1 MNGTATPALNL
12 TPSTKDGRGGF
23 AVPLGSAFEAWF
35 ATAGISPA
43 QKGIARAGWSAHK
56 RHVRSPQKWKTHPSV
71 RRRFKRWQ
79 KSANDKS
86 KVGANYHC
94 RRWDE
99 IEEALV
105 MDEGKSVSELAKLLG
120 RTRHAIKSKR
130 KMINK
135 LNGHGQ
141 PRREDGA

>member
-1 MNGTATPALNL
+1 VT
-12 TPSTKDGRGGF
+12 
-23 AVPLGSAFEAWF
+23 LGSAFEAWF
-35 ATAGISPA
+35 ASAGISPA
-43 QKGIARAGWSAHK
+43 HKTIARAGWAAHK
-56 RHVRSPQKWKTHPSV
+56 RHVRSPQKWRSHPSV

-105 MDEGKSVSELAKLLG
+105 MDAGKSVTELAKLLG

-130 KMINK
+130 KMLNK
-135 LNGHGQ
+135 LNNADDQRPAG
-141 PRREDGA
+141 RRISQ